1 MRPFLI
7 FLFNFNST
15 IHIMNIGEKYI
26 MKQIHDVL
34 IIGAGVTGTMI
45 ARELSKYLLDVVILD
60 KNNDAGDATS
70 SANSAIIHSGY
81 DPEPGTLKAKFNAL
95 GNAKY
100 PKLVEELDVPFIQCG
115 SLTVA
120 IEEEQLPVLKELA
133 ERSKINGVPVQLLS
147 KEEVIKME
155 PNINPEVKGALFAP
169 TAGIIDPFNLVV
181 HAMENAI
188 DNGVTFLRSQE
199 VLGIKKENDVYKVKT
214 NKEELYAKIVV
225 NAAGVKSDKI
235 AKMIEPIDWAIT
247 PRKGEYFLLDHYAEG
262 LVNHTIFPL
271 PSKKGKGVLVSQTT
285 SGNYIVGPSSEL
297 ATPDDVSTDGETLA
311 NIRKAATLMVPSIP
325 FNQTIRVFAGERATC
340 TRHDFIIEYAESDR
354 NFINVAGIESPGL
367 ASSPAI
373 AEYVVETLIRPLIT
387 LKSNPQYNPCVKKYH
402 RMHYLSQEE
411 QQKAIAENSD
421 FGEIICNCEHISLGE
436 IKEALSRSCPPVSIK
451 GVKRRTRSGYG
462 KCQGGFCQPKVLL
475 LLAKHYGVSP
485 TEIPLAEDGSYIIDH
500 EIKEAK

>member
-1 MRPFLI
+1 
-7 FLFNFNST
+7 
-15 IHIMNIGEKYI
+15 

-81 DPEPGTLKAKFNAL
+81 DPEPGSLKAKFNVL

-100 PKLVEELDVPFIQCG
+100 PELVKQLDVPFIQCG
-115 SLTVA
+115 SLTIA
-120 IEEEQLPVLKELA
+120 TEDEQLPVLKELA
-133 ERSKINGVPVQLLS
+133 ERSKTNGVEVKLLN
-147 KEEVIKME
+147 KEEVLKME
-155 PNINPEVKGALFAP
+155 PNINPEVKGALYAP

-188 DNGVTFLRSQE
+188 DNGVKFLRNHE
-199 VLGIKKENDVYKVKT
+199 VLDIKKLDDAYLVKT
-214 NKEELYAKIVV
+214 DKEDLFAKIVI
-225 NAAGVKSDKI
+225 NAAGLKSDKI
-235 AKMIEPIDWAIT
+235 ASMIEDIDWAIT

-271 PSKKGKGVLVSQTT
+271 PSKKGKGVLVSQTS
-285 SGNYIVGPSSEL
+285 SGNYIVGPSSEP
-297 ATPDDVSTDGETLA
+297 ADADDVSTDGATLS

-340 TRHDFIIEYAESDR
+340 TRHDFIIEYAKSDK

-373 AEYVVETLIRPLIT
+373 AEYVVEELVRPLIK
-387 LKSNPQYNPCVKKYH
+387 LENNPSFNPCVKPYH
-402 RMHYLSQEE
+402 RMHYLSEEE
-411 QQKAIAENSD
+411 QLEVIKND
-421 FGEIICNCEHISLGE
+421 PDYGKIICNCEHISLGE
-436 IKEALSRSCPPVSIK
+436 IKDALSRSCPPVSIK

-462 KCQGGFCQPKVLL
+462 KCQGGFCQPKVLM
-475 LLAKHYGVSP
+475 LLAEHYKVSP
-485 TEIPLAEDGSYIIDH
+485 TKIPLAEEGSYIIDH
-500 EIKEAK
+500 EIKEVK

>member
-1 MRPFLI
+1 
-7 FLFNFNST
+7 
-15 IHIMNIGEKYI
+15 MNN
-26 MKQIHDVL
+26 IHDVL
-34 IIGAGVTGTMI
+34 IIGAGFTGTMI
-45 ARELSKYLLDVVILD
+45 ARELSKYSLDVVIID

-81 DPEPGTLKAKFNAL
+81 DPEPGSLKAKFNVL

-115 SLTVA
+115 SLTIA
-120 IEEEQLPVLKELA
+120 LEDEQLPVLKELA
-133 ERSKINGVPVQLLS
+133 ERSRLNGVEVRLLN
-147 KEEVIKME
+147 KEEVLEME

-188 DNGVTFLRSQE
+188 DNGVTFLRNHE
-199 VLGIKKENDVYKVKT
+199 VLDIKKEKDLYRVKT
-214 NKEELYAKIVV
+214 NKEELLAKVVV

-235 AKMIEPIDWAIT
+235 AQMVEDIDWAIT

-262 LVNHTIFPL
+262 LVRHTIFPL
-271 PSKKGKGVLVSQTT
+271 PNKKGKGVLVSQTS

-297 ATPDDVSTDGETLA
+297 ADADDVSTDAPTLA

-325 FNQTIRVFAGERATC
+325 FRETIRVFAGERATC
-340 TRHDFIIEYAESDR
+340 TRHDFIIEYAKSD
-354 NFINVAGIESPGL
+354 NHFINVAGIESPGL

-387 LKSNPQYNPCVKKYH
+387 LKSNPNFNPCVKKYH
-402 RMHYLSQEE
+402 RMFYLTEE
-411 QQKAIAENSD
+411 EKLKVIAENPEY
-421 FGEIICNCEHISLGE
+421 GQIICNCEHISLGE
-436 IKEALSRSCPPVSIK
+436 IKDALSRSCPPVSIK

-485 TEIPLAEDGSYIIDH
+485 MEIPLAEEGSYIINH
-500 EIKEAK
+500 EIKEVK

>member
-1 MRPFLI
+1 
-7 FLFNFNST
+7 
-15 IHIMNIGEKYI
+15 
-26 MKQIHDVL
+26 MKKIHDVL

-45 ARELSKYLLDVVILD
+45 ARELSKFLLDVVILD

-81 DPEPGTLKAKFNAL
+81 DPEPGSLKAKFNVL

-100 PKLVEELDVPFIQCG
+100 PELVKQLDVPFIQCG
-115 SLTVA
+115 SLTIA
-120 IEEEQLPVLKELA
+120 IEDEQMPVLEELA
-133 ERSKINGVPVQLLS
+133 KRSKVNGVEVKLLN
-147 KEEVIKME
+147 KEEVLKME

-188 DNGVTFLRSQE
+188 DNGVSFLRNHE
-199 VLGIKKENDVYKVKT
+199 VLGIEKQDDVYLVKT
-214 NKEELYAKIVV
+214 NKEELYAKVV
-225 NAAGVKSDKI
+225 INAAGVFSDKI
-235 AKMIEPIDWAIT
+235 AAMVEPIDWAIT

-271 PSKKGKGVLVSQTT
+271 PSKKGKGVLVSQTS

-297 ATPDDVSTDGETLA
+297 ANPDDVSTDGETLG
-311 NIRKAATLMVPSIP
+311 NIRKAASLMVPSIP

-340 TRHDFIIEYAESDR
+340 TRHDFIIEYAKSDKH
-354 NFINVAGIESPGL
+354 FINVAGIESPGL

-373 AEYVVETLIRPLIT
+373 AEYVVNELVKPLIT
-387 LKSNPQYNPCVKKYH
+387 FKSNLKFNPCIKPYH
-402 RMHYLSQEE
+402 RMHYLSEEE
-411 QQKAIAENSD
+411 QLQTIKENPD

-462 KCQGGFCQPKVLL
+462 KCQGGFCQPKVLM
-475 LLAKHYGVSP
+475 LLAKHYNISP
-485 TEIPLAEDGSYIIDH
+485 TEVLLAEEGSYIIDH
-500 EIKEAK
+500 IIKEAK

>member
-1 MRPFLI
+1 
-7 FLFNFNST
+7 
-15 IHIMNIGEKYI
+15 MNIGEKYI

-81 DPEPGTLKAKFNAL
+81 DPEPGSLKAKFNVL

-115 SLTVA
+115 SLTIA
-120 IEEEQLPVLKELA
+120 IEDEQLPVLEELA
-133 ERSKINGVPVQLLS
+133 KRSEINGVPVKLLN
-147 KEEVIKME
+147 KEEVLKME

-199 VLGIKKENDVYKVKT
+199 VLDIKKEDGVYKVKT
-214 NKEELYAKIVV
+214 NKEELFARIVV

-235 AKMIEPIDWAIT
+235 AQMVEDIDWAIT

-271 PSKKGKGVLVSQTT
+271 PSKKGKGVLVSQTS

-297 ATPDDVSTDGETLA
+297 ADPDDVSTDGETLG
-311 NIRKAATLMVPSIP
+311 NIRRAASLMVPSIP

-340 TRHDFIIEYAESDR
+340 TRHDFIIEYSKSDK

-373 AEYVVETLIRPLIT
+373 AEYVVEMLIRPLIT
-387 LKSNPQYNPCVKKYH
+387 LKSNPKYNPCVKKYH
-402 RMHYLSQEE
+402 RMHYLSEEE

-462 KCQGGFCQPKVLL
+462 KCQGGFCQPKVLM

-500 EIKEAK
+500 IIKEAK

>member
-1 MRPFLI
+1 
-7 FLFNFNST
+7 
-15 IHIMNIGEKYI
+15 MNK
-26 MKQIHDVL
+26 IHDVL

-70 SANSAIIHSGY
+70 SANSAIVHSGY
-81 DPEPGTLKAKFNAL
+81 DPEPGSLKAKFNVL

-100 PKLVEELDVPFIQCG
+100 PKLVKELDVPFIQCG
-115 SLTVA
+115 SLTIA
-120 IEEEQLPVLKELA
+120 IEEEQLEVLKELA
-133 ERSKINGVPVQLLS
+133 ERSKINGVEVKLLN

-188 DNGVTFLRSQE
+188 DNGVSFLRSHE
-199 VLGIKKENDVYKVKT
+199 VLDIKKVEEGYLVKT
-214 NKEELYAKIVV
+214 NKVDLYAKVV
-225 NAAGVKSDKI
+225 INAAGVFSDKI
-235 AKMIEPIDWAIT
+235 AAMVEPIDWAIT

-271 PSKKGKGVLVSQTT
+271 PSKKGKGVLVSQTS

-297 ATPDDVSTDGETLA
+297 ASPEDVSTDGETLG

-325 FNQTIRVFAGERATC
+325 FNQKIRVFAGERATC
-340 TRHDFIIEYAESDR
+340 TRHDFIIEYSKNDKH
-354 NFINVAGIESPGL
+354 FINVAGIESPGL

-373 AEYVVETLIRPLIT
+373 AEYVVEELVRPLIK
-387 LKSNPQYNPCVKKYH
+387 LENNPKYNPCVKPYH
-402 RMHYLSQEE
+402 RMHYLSEEE
-411 QQKAIAENSD
+411 QLAVIKEDSD
-421 FGEIICNCEHISLGE
+421 YGKIICNCEHISLGE
-436 IKEALSRSCPPVSIK
+436 IKDALSRSCPPVSIK

-462 KCQGGFCQPKVLL
+462 KCQGGFCQPKVLMI
-475 LLAKHYGVSP
+475 LAKHYGVSP
-485 TEIPLAEDGSYIIDH
+485 TKIPLAEDGSYIIDH
-500 EIKEAK
+500 EIKEVK

>member
-81 DPEPGTLKAKFNAL
+81 DPEPGTLKAKFNVL

-120 IEEEQLPVLKELA
+120 IEDEQLPVLKELA

-147 KEEVIKME
+147 EEEVIKME

-214 NKEELYAKIVV
+214 NKDELYAKIVV

>member
-1 MRPFLI
+1 
-7 FLFNFNST
+7 
-15 IHIMNIGEKYI
+15 MNIGEIYI
-26 MKQIHDVL
+26 MKNMHDVL

-45 ARELSKYLLDVVILD
+45 ARELSKYLVDVVILD

-81 DPEPGTLKAKFNAL
+81 DPEPGSLKAKFNVL

-100 PKLVEELDVPFIQCG
+100 PQLVKDLDVPFIHCG
-115 SLTVA
+115 SLTIA
-120 IEEEQLPVLKELA
+120 IEDEQMPVLEELA
-133 ERSKINGVPVQLLS
+133 ERSKLNGV
-147 KEEVIKME
+147 
-155 PNINPEVKGALFAP
+155 EVKL
-169 TAGIIDPFNLVV
+169 L
-181 HAMENAI
+181 
-188 DNGVTFLRSQE
+188 
-199 VLGIKKENDVYKVKT
+199 
-214 NKEELYAKIVV
+214 NKEDLYAKVV
-225 NAAGVKSDKI
+225 INAAGVKSDKI
-235 AKMIEPIDWAIT
+235 AAMIEDIDWAIT

-271 PSKKGKGVLVSQTT
+271 PSKKGKGVLVSQTS

-297 ATPDDVSTDGETLA
+297 ADPDDVSTDGVTLG

-340 TRHDFIIEYAESDR
+340 TRHDFIIEPSKKEP

-373 AEYVVETLIRPLIT
+373 AEYVVEELVKPLIT
-387 LKSNPQYNPCVKKYH
+387 LKSNPKFNPCIKPYH
-402 RMHYLSQEE
+402 RMHYMSEEE
-411 QQKAIAENSD
+411 QLQAIKENPE

-462 KCQGGFCQPKVLL
+462 KCQGGFCQPKVLM
-475 LLAKHYGVSP
+475 LLAKHYGVKP
-485 TEIPLAEDGSYIIDH
+485 MDIPLAEEGSYIIDH
-500 EIKEAK
+500 EIKEVK

>member
-1 MRPFLI
+1 MKITQF
-7 FLFNFNST
+7 
-15 IHIMNIGEKYI
+15 IHIMNISEIYI
-26 MKQIHDVL
+26 MNKLYDVL

-45 ARELSKYLLDVVILD
+45 ARELSKYQLNVVILD

-81 DPEPGTLKAKFNAL
+81 DPEPGTLKAKFNVL

-100 PKLVEELDVPFIQCG
+100 PELVKQLDVPFIQCG

-120 IEEEQLPVLKELA
+120 IEEEQLEVLKQLA
-133 ERSKINGVPVQLLS
+133 ERSKINGVPVKLLN
-147 KEEVIKME
+147 KEEVQKLE
-155 PNINPEVKGALFAP
+155 PNITPEIKGALLAP

-188 DNGVTFLRSQE
+188 DNGVTFLRSHE
-199 VLGIKKENDVYKVKT
+199 VLNITFDKDVYMVST
-214 NKEELYAKIVV
+214 NKGALYAKIVI
-225 NAAGVKSDKI
+225 NAAGVKADKI
-235 AKMIEPIDWAIT
+235 AAMVEIIDWAIT

-297 ATPDDVSTDGETLA
+297 ADPDDVSTDTPTLA
-311 NIRKAATLMVPSIP
+311 NIRSAATLMVPSIP

-340 TRHDFIIEYAESDR
+340 TRHDFIIEYAKT
-354 NFINVAGIESPGL
+354 NKHFINVAGIESPGL

-373 AEYVVETLIRPLIT
+373 AEYVVEELVRPLIT
-387 LKSNPQYNPCVKKYH
+387 LKSNPRFNPCVKPYH
-402 RMHYLSQEE
+402 RMHYLSEE
-411 QQKAIAENSD
+411 QQLQAIKENPD

-462 KCQGGFCQPKVLL
+462 KCQGGFCQPKVLMI
-475 LLAKHYGVSP
+475 LAKHYGGSP
-485 TEIPLAEDGSYIIDH
+485 TRIPLAEDGSYIIDH

>member
-1 MRPFLI
+1 
-7 FLFNFNST
+7 
-15 IHIMNIGEKYI
+15 MNK
-26 MKQIHDVL
+26 IHDVL

-70 SANSAIIHSGY
+70 SANSAIVHSGY
-81 DPEPGTLKAKFNAL
+81 DPEPGSLKAKFNVL

-100 PKLVEELDVPFIQCG
+100 PELVKQLDVPFEQCG
-115 SLTVA
+115 SLTIA
-120 IEEEQLPVLKELA
+120 TEDEQLEVLKELA
-133 ERSKINGVPVQLLS
+133 ERSKLNGVEVKLLN
-147 KEEVIKME
+147 KEEVLKME
-155 PNINPEVKGALFAP
+155 PNLNPEVKGALFAP

-188 DNGVTFLRSQE
+188 DNGVTFLRNHE
-199 VLGIKKENDVYKVKT
+199 VLGISKKEDNYLVKT
-214 NKEELYAKIVV
+214 NKEDLYAKVV
-225 NAAGVKSDKI
+225 INAAGVFSDKI
-235 AKMIEPIDWAIT
+235 AAMIEPIDWAIT

-271 PSKKGKGVLVSQTT
+271 PSKKGKGVLVSQTS

-297 ATPDDVSTDGETLA
+297 AEPEDVSTDGLTLG
-311 NIRKAATLMVPSIP
+311 NIRKAASLMVPSIP

-340 TRHDFIIEYAESDR
+340 TRHDFIIEYAKSDK

-373 AEYVVETLIRPLIT
+373 AEYVVEELVRPLLT
-387 LKSNPQYNPCVKKYH
+387 LKSNPNFNPCIKPYH
-402 RMHYLSQEE
+402 RMHYLSEEE
-411 QQKAIAENSD
+411 QLQAIKENPE
-421 FGEIICNCEHISLGE
+421 FVEIICNCEHISLCE

-462 KCQGGFCQPKVLL
+462 KCQGGFCQPKVLMI
-475 LLAKHYGVSP
+475 LAKHYGLKP
-485 TEIPLAEDGSYIIDH
+485 MDIPLAEEGSYIIDH

>member
-1 MRPFLI
+1 
-7 FLFNFNST
+7 
-15 IHIMNIGEKYI
+15 

-81 DPEPGTLKAKFNAL
+81 DPEPGSLKAKFNVL

-100 PKLVEELDVPFIQCG
+100 PELVKQLDVPFIHCG
-115 SLTVA
+115 SLTIA
-120 IEEEQLPVLKELA
+120 TEDEQLPVLKELA
-133 ERSKINGVPVQLLS
+133 ERSKINGVEVKLLN
-147 KEEVIKME
+147 KEEVLKME

-188 DNGVTFLRSQE
+188 DNGVTFLRNHE
-199 VLGIKKENDVYKVKT
+199 VLDIKKQDDIYLVKT
-214 NKEELYAKIVV
+214 NKEDLFAKIVI
-225 NAAGVKSDKI
+225 NAAGLKSDKI
-235 AKMIEPIDWAIT
+235 ASMIEDIDWAIT

-271 PSKKGKGVLVSQTT
+271 PSKKGKGVLVSQTS
-285 SGNYIVGPSSEL
+285 SGNYIVGPSSEP
-297 ATPDDVSTDGETLA
+297 ADPDDVSTDGATLA
-311 NIRKAATLMVPSIP
+311 NIRKAATIMVPSIP

-340 TRHDFIIEYAESDR
+340 TRHDFIIEYAKSDKH
-354 NFINVAGIESPGL
+354 FINVAGIESPGL

-373 AEYVVETLIRPLIT
+373 AEYVVEELVRPLIK
-387 LKSNPQYNPCVKKYH
+387 LENNLAFNPCVKPYH
-402 RMHYLSQEE
+402 RMHYLSEEE
-411 QQKAIAENSD
+411 QLEVIKNDSD
-421 FGEIICNCEHISLGE
+421 YGKIICNCEHISLGE
-436 IKEALSRSCPPVSIK
+436 IKDALSRSCPPVSIK

-462 KCQGGFCQPKVLL
+462 KCQGGFCQPKVLMI
-475 LLAKHYGVSP
+475 LAEHYGVSP
-485 TEIPLAEDGSYIIDH
+485 TKILLAEEGSYIIDH
-500 EIKEAK
+500 EIKEVK

>member
-1 MRPFLI
+1 
-7 FLFNFNST
+7 
-15 IHIMNIGEKYI
+15 

-45 ARELSKYLLDVVILD
+45 ARELSQYQLDVVIID
-60 KNNDAGDATS
+60 KSNDAGNATS

-81 DPEPGTLKAKFNAL
+81 DPEPGTLKAKFNVL

-100 PKLVEELDVPFIQCG
+100 PKLVEELDVPFIPCG
-115 SLTVA
+115 SLTIA
-120 IEEEQLPVLKELA
+120 LEEEQLETLKQLA
-133 ERSKINGVPVQLLS
+133 ERSKTNGVKVQLLN
-147 KEEVIKME
+147 KEEVLKME

-188 DNGVTFLRSQE
+188 DNGVTFLRNHE
-199 VLGIKKENDVYKVKT
+199 VLDIKKEDVYKVKT
-214 NKEELYAKIVV
+214 NQGDLFAKVV
-225 NAAGVKSDKI
+225 INASGVKSDKI
-235 AKMIEPIDWAIT
+235 ASMVEPIDWAIT
-247 PRKGEYFLLDHYAEG
+247 PRKGEYFLLDHYAPG

-271 PSKKGKGVLVSQTT
+271 PSKKGKGVLVSMTS

-297 ATPDDVSTDGETLA
+297 ADPDDVSTDSETLA
-311 NIRKAATLMVPSIP
+311 NIRKVATLMVPSIP
-325 FNQTIRVFAGERATC
+325 FRETIRVFAGERATC
-340 TRHDFIIEYAESDR
+340 TRHDFIVEYAKSDK

-373 AEYVVETLIRPLIT
+373 AEYVVNELVKPL
-387 LKSNPQYNPCVKKYH
+387 LPLEKKANYNPCIKKYH
-402 RMHYLSQEE
+402 RMYYLDEAAKLE
-411 QQKAIAENSD
+411 AIKNNPE

-475 LLAKHYGVSP
+475 LLAEHYHVSP
-485 TEIPLAEDGSYIIDH
+485 TRIPLGEDGSYIIDH

>member
-1 MRPFLI
+1 M
-7 FLFNFNST
+7 NSDKE
-15 IHIMNIGEKYI
+15 IRMNKKY
-26 MKQIHDVL
+26 DVL
-34 IIGAGVTGTMI
+34 IIGAGVIGTMV
-45 ARELSKYLLDVVILD
+45 ARELSKYQLDVVILD
-60 KNNDAGDATS
+60 KNNDAGDGTS

-81 DPEPGTLKAKFNAL
+81 DPEPGSLKAKFNVL

-115 SLTVA
+115 SLT
-120 IEEEQLPVLKELA
+120 ITLEDEQIPVLKELA
-133 ERSKINGVPVQLLS
+133 ERAKINGVEVKLLN
-147 KEEVIKME
+147 KEETLKME
-155 PNINPEVKGALFAP
+155 PNINPEVKGSLFAP

-188 DNGVTFLRSQE
+188 DNGVTFLRNQE
-199 VLGIKKENDVYKVKT
+199 VLDIKKENNLYKVKT
-214 NKEELYAKIVV
+214 NKEELLTGIVI

-235 AKMIEPIDWAIT
+235 ASMIEDIDWAIT
-247 PRKGEYFLLDHYAEG
+247 PRKGEYYLLDHYAYG

-285 SGNYIVGPSSEL
+285 SGNYIVGPSSEY
-297 ATPDDVSTDGETLA
+297 ADADDVSTDAPTLN

-340 TRHDFIIEYAESDR
+340 TRHDFIVESAKSDQH
-354 NFINVAGIESPGL
+354 FINIAGIESPGFVS
-367 ASSPAI
+367 APAI

-387 LKSNPQYNPCVKKYH
+387 LKSNPKYNPCVKKYH
-402 RMHYLSQEE
+402 RMFYLSEE
-411 QQKAIAENSD
+411 EKLQTIKENPNY
-421 FGEIICNCEHISLGE
+421 GEIICNCEHISLGE
-436 IKEALSRSCPPVSIK
+436 IEDALSRSCPPVSIK
-451 GVKRRTRSGYG
+451 GVKRRTRAGYG

-485 TEIPLAEDGSYIIDH
+485 TQIPLAEDGSYIIDH